1 MKANNYNKIGC
12 GSVILKYFKT
22 WVELVCIKYSISLK
36 IVSDFFLDSIPK
48 QTYKYAYNFFKFSFL
63 KENCVCFCVTPRTS
77 IFNNLT
83 DGLKMRL
90 I

>member
-48 QTYKYAYNFFKFSFL
+48 QTYKYASNF
-63 KENCVCFCVTPRTS
+63 
-77 IFNNLT
+77 
-83 DGLKMRL
+83 
-90 I
+90 